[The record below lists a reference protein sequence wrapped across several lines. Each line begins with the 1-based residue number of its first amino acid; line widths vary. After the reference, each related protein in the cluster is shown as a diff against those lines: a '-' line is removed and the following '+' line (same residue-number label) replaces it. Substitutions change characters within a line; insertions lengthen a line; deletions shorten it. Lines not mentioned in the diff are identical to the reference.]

1 MYEASSGQHIADD
14 VRVATMLKY
23 APAPVKM
30 FLKLT
35 PLDTLENYGKIR
47 DGMLTYLSRTRYFYQ
62 EGMAMDTPV
71 PMDVSALQDPAR
83 QSRCPGRARPKARA
97 RATVKDKERAKAR
110 VSSSRGN
117 HREDVIGVA
126 EGILMRSAEREA
138 DGAVQAA
145 EAAKAKG
152 NQADL
157 GDPRAEA
164 RARHGQADLA
174 EGRCSPEAVHGVDR
188 GRSRPAE
195 HFRDGA
201 GGVAGKDTEW
211 RPAESCWR

>member
-1 MYEASSGQHIADD
+1 MHC
-14 VRVATMLKY
+14 RHLRM
-23 APAPVKM
+23 
-30 FLKLT
+30 
-35 PLDTLENYGKIR
+35 
-47 DGMLTYLSRTRYFYQ
+47 
-62 EGMAMDTPV
+62 
-71 PMDVSALQDPAR
+71 
-83 QSRCPGRARPKARA
+83 ARPKAEA
-97 RATVKDKERAKAR
+97 RATEKGERKAKAR
-110 VSSSRGN
+110 ASSNRGN
-117 HREDVIGVA
+117 HREDVIGVV

-138 DGAVQAA
+138 DGAVQAV

-152 NQADL
+152 SQADL

-211 RPAESCWR
+211 RPAE